1 MRYVFYEPFIC
12 EKSDL
17 DKLTNLSKVF
27 KLTVPEIK
35 IKHLNN
41 FLQGKC
47 FHSQQESENAFQ
59 EFIKSRS
66 IDFHATRI
74 SKLILVGKNVMIA
87 MVPILI
93 NNDMFETCYN
103 ELKFMVPNCN

>member
-47 FHSQQESENAFQ
+47 FHSQQEAKNAFQ
-59 EFIKSRS
+59 EFVESRS
-66 IDFHATRI
+66 MDFYTTEI
-74 SKLILVGKNVMIA
+74 NKLVS
-87 MVPILI
+87 
-93 NNDMFETCYN
+93 CWQ
-103 ELKFMVPNCN
+103 NCVDCNGSYFN